1 MSDIIKL
8 LPDNVANQIAAGE
21 VVQRPAS
28 AVKELLENAI
38 DAGANKIQLILKDA
52 GKALIQVIDN
62 GCGMSPAD
70 ARMCFERHAT
80 SKVRNAEDLF
90 AIRTMGFRGE
100 AMASIAAIAQVEMKT
115 RRHEDELGT
124 QIEIEGS
131 SFLSQE
137 PVAAA
142 EGTSIS
148 VKNLFFNTPAR
159 RNFLKS
165 NPAEMRHV
173 LDEFQRVSLA
183 NPQIAFSLHHDGAE
197 IYRLPSSSLKQRII
211 HLFGNNYNQRLIPVE
226 EETTIINLKGFIG
239 KPEFAKKTRGEQFFF
254 VNNRFIKDGY
264 LNHAINKA
272 YQELLSEEN
281 FPLYVLFIDI
291 DPSKIDVNVH
301 PTKTEIKYLEEKSI
315 YAIIHS
321 AVKRSLGKFNI
332 SPTIDFDVETG
343 FSGMIS
349 PKAPEDIVPPTISF
363 NPDFNPFKED
373 RVSESPAEQ
382 VKIDL
387 PGQGERENFTPLQ
400 KQLMQVHNRY
410 IISQIKSGLMV
421 IDQQAA
427 HERIL
432 YERFIVHLEDRK
444 GASQQSL
451 FPQTVTLSPN
461 DYELAKGL
469 LEDIKSLGFEVRE
482 FGKNTLVIEGIP
494 VDLGSSNLNETQLFE
509 HLIEG
514 FKNSQQE
521 LKLDKRDALARSM
534 ARNSAIKGG
543 AVLSQEE
550 MNTLIEQLFACKTP
564 NFIVKNLLIINIL
577 FFAATYVFQ
586 SKGIELAQY
595 LGAFYFDSVYFK
607 VWQPISYMFM
617 HGGFTHILFNMFAL
631 YMFGSILESRWGAKR
646 FINFYLITGLGALA
660 LQWAVQAF
668 EVYHITGTAINQSPG
683 LLEHLEKG
691 QFNPAQFTEIQA
703 ATLHGIYFS
712 PMVGASGAIFGLLVA
727 FGMLYPNTELY
738 IMFIPVPVKA
748 KYIIPIYIV
757 VELFLGVASFQ
768 GDSVAHYAHLGGALL
783 GFILVKLWKDKN
795 TFYDY
800 YD

>member
-8 LPDNVANQIAAGE
+8 LPDSVANQIAAGE
-21 VVQRPAS
+21 VVQRPSS

-62 GCGMSPAD
+62 GCGMTVTD

-80 SKVRNAEDLF
+80 SKVRKAEDLF

-115 RRHEDELGT
+115 RRHEDEIGT
-124 QIEIEGS
+124 LIEIEGS
-131 SFLSQE
+131 AFIKQE
-137 PVAAA
+137 PVATS

-165 NPAEMRHV
+165 NPAEMRHII
-173 LDEFQRVSLA
+173 DEFQRVSMA
-183 NPQIAFSLHHDGAE
+183 NPSISFSLHHDGVE
-197 IYRLPSSSLKQRII
+197 IYRLPASPLRQRIV
-211 HLFGNNYNQRLIPVE
+211 HLLGNNYKERLIPVE
-226 EETTIINLKGFIG
+226 EETSIINLKGYIG

-254 VNNRFIKDGY
+254 VNNRFVKDGY
-264 LNHAINKA
+264 LNHAVNKA
-272 YQELLSEEN
+272 YQDLLSEEN

-332 SPTIDFDVETG
+332 SPTIDFDMETG
-343 FSGMIS
+343 FSGMIT

-363 NPDFNPFKED
+363 NPEFNPFKED
-373 RVSESPAEQ
+373 KTSDRSPVSYSGGGGSGYEVRANSTKNWGSLYEIANHTPSEQ
-382 VKIDL
+382 VQMEL
-387 PGQGERENFTPLQ
+387 PGEAERDENFTPLQ

-410 IISQIKSGLMV
+410 IVSQIKSGLMV

-461 DYELAKGL
+461 DYELAKSL

-494 VDLGSSNLNETQLFE
+494 VDLGSSNINETQLFE

-534 ARNSAIKGG
+534 ARNSAIKSGVSLG
-543 AVLSQEE
+543 QEE
-550 MNTLIEQLFACKTP
+550 MNMLIEQLFACKTP
-564 NFIVKNLLIINIL
+564 NF
-577 FFAATYVFQ
+577 
-586 SKGIELAQY
+586 S
-595 LGAFYFDSVYFK
+595 
-607 VWQPISYMFM
+607 IS
-617 HGGFTHILFNMFAL
+617 GKPVIQT
-631 YMFGSILESRWGAKR
+631 
-646 FINFYLITGLGALA
+646 ITLNDLDKK
-660 LQWAVQAF
+660 F
-668 EVYHITGTAINQSPG
+668 E
-683 LLEHLEKG
+683 K
-691 QFNPAQFTEIQA
+691 
-703 ATLHGIYFS
+703 
-712 PMVGASGAIFGLLVA
+712 
-727 FGMLYPNTELY
+727 
-738 IMFIPVPVKA
+738 
-748 KYIIPIYIV
+748 
-757 VELFLGVASFQ
+757 
-768 GDSVAHYAHLGGALL
+768 
-783 GFILVKLWKDKN
+783 
-795 TFYDY
+795 
-800 YD
+800 